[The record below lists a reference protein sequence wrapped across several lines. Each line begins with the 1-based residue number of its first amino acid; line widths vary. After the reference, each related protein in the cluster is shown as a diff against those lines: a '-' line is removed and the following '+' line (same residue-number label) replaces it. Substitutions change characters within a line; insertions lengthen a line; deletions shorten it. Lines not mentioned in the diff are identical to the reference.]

1 MSKLIEKEFECVFGE
16 CENIGIMSVQ
26 ARDRKIEIWYNKIRF
41 GEIKL
46 PRFQRHEAWDKGR
59 ISSLLTTIMHDLPL
73 GITLILEVDKEQFIS
88 RYLVTA
94 EHKEPFP
101 KVNEHLLDGQQ
112 RLTAIWRALHN
123 NYEWE
128 KYFLYVKEYDTVW
141 TKDSPLGEDEEQQQ
155 AIKTKVFC
163 QSRWVGIKNK
173 LKMPIWADYAK
184 ECFKRGCIPLELFR
198 PEDIGPE
205 IDNWIK
211 QALEHRR
218 PKPGGANFE
227 SAFEKYTEEK
237 QMLLN
242 LINWYR
248 ETIRHYNLPFLALP
262 SHTSKDT
269 ALNVFIN
276 MNTNSKPLTQY
287 DIIVAEIEGL
297 KDTSLHEL
305 QAILKTEHPAVS
317 RYFDLSY
324 LILNTSALIQEKAP
338 NRVGIWD
345 MDKKMLV
352 ENWDK
357 MVTGLSKLA
366 EFLESHRI
374 YDEARLPTNAV
385 LAVIAALYTH
395 IPDTGDKA
403 GQASVLLKKYLW
415 SSFFTDRY
423 ENSAASRAYADYI
436 GLLNIIKGVVKPN
449 GQKAQEQ
456 DVPILNRIA
465 FPLATEEQLLNV
477 VWPKR
482 VSIRGRGILAVANY
496 FGAYDFAD
504 GSVVTPVNILKREYH
519 HIFPDGL
526 IEEANAYFKG
536 DEINSTVAL
545 NCALITGK
553 TNRTIGRKEPFTYL
567 KERYEWVSEAIISKR
582 LNSHLIPIAELK
594 AGDYEGLSEKAKAQK
609 IKKDYEDFIS
619 ARAVLIMLAVE
630 KLANGEDVTASEIV
644 QL

>member
-1 MSKLIEKEFECVFGE
+1 
-16 CENIGIMSVQ
+16 MSVQ

-94 EHKEPFP
+94 EHKEPYP
-101 KVNEHLLDGQQ
+101 KVTEHLLDGQQ

-123 NYEWE
+123 NYDWE
-128 KYFLYVKEYDTVW
+128 KYFLYLKEYDTVW
-141 TKDSPLGEDEEQQQ
+141 TNDSPLDEDEDQQTT
-155 AIKTKVFC
+155 KTKVFC
-163 QSRWVGIKNK
+163 QSRWTGKRNK
-173 LKMPIWADYAK
+173 QKMPLWADDAK
-184 ECFKRGCIPLELFR
+184 ECFKRGCIPMELFR

-205 IDNWIK
+205 IDEWIK
-211 QALEHRR
+211 QALEQQK
-218 PKPGGANFE
+218 PKSGDPDFETAYENF
-227 SAFEKYTEEK
+227 TEQK
-237 QMLLN
+237 QRLLN
-242 LINWYR
+242 LINRYR

-262 SHTSKDT
+262 SNTSKDT

-305 QAILKTEHPAVS
+305 QAQLNSEHPAVS

-324 LILNTSALIQEKAP
+324 LILNTSALMQEKVP

-345 MDKKMLV
+345 MDKKILV
-352 ENWDK
+352 ENWET
-357 MVTGLSKLA
+357 MVSGLSKMA
-366 EFLESHRI
+366 AFLESHRI
-374 YDEARLPTNAV
+374 FDEERLPTNAV

-403 GQASVLLKKYLW
+403 GQANVLLKKYLW

-436 GLLNIIKGVVKPN
+436 GLLNIIKSVVKPN
-449 GQKAQEQ
+449 GQTAQEQ
-456 DVPILNRIA
+456 DVPVLNRNS
-465 FPLATEEQLLNV
+465 FPLANEEQLLNV
-477 VWPKR
+477 AWPKR

-504 GSVVTPVNILKREYH
+504 GSVITPSNVTKREYH
-519 HIFPDGL
+519 HIFPDAL
-526 IEEANAYFKG
+526 IEEANAYFQENG
-536 DEINSTVAL
+536 INSTVAL

-553 TNRTIGRKEPFTYL
+553 TNRTIGRKEPLTYL
-567 KERYEWVSEAIISKR
+567 KERYEWASETIVTQR
-582 LNSHLIPIAELK
+582 LNSHLIPLNQLK
-594 AGDYEGLSEKAKAQK
+594 AGDYEGLNEEAKAQK
-609 IKKDYEDFIS
+609 IKKDYENFLV
-619 ARAVLIMLAVE
+619 ARSSLIVDAVE
-630 KLANGEDVTASEIV
+630 KLANGEDITASEILV
-644 QL
+644 E